1 MPKLIF
7 LTAAALS
14 FAVTASA
21 GNVDFNRDIRPL
33 FSKHCTSCHGG
44 VKAAGKISFVYREKA
59 LAEGKSGEVCIV
71 PGKPE
76 ESELIRRITSEDKD
90 ELMPRPDHGPRLSE
104 AEVALFKDWIQ
115 QGAVWSEHWAFV
127 PPKDQP
133 HPALKQ
139 AAWPKSGLDAWI
151 LSRLEAKGLAPSP
164 EATPQEWLRRV
175 SLDLTGLPPTLEEFE
190 AFEKE
195 FRATPQVAR
204 VRVVERL
211 LASPHFGERCATV
224 WLDLARYAD
233 SYGFEADKN
242 RVIWPWRDWVIR
254 ALNADMTFDEFTV
267 KQLAGDLLP
276 NPTGDDLLATAFHR
290 NTQNNTEG
298 GTDDEEYRTAA
309 VIDRVSTTWTAWQ
322 ATTFACVQCHSH
334 PYDPFPHEDYY
345 RFAAFFNNA
354 EDTDLNDDF
363 PRMSFPEEATSRDEA
378 ARLTR
383 EHRALRETIN
393 EDGLAVARTVEQA
406 WEVWKPTKL
415 RVSLPPKPLKKGEA
429 ATASTQMES
438 LSDASLSVSGEGLV
452 EAGGT
457 LPIGAIYSLE
467 LPVREGVRALRL
479 QIFMDS
485 NDPTKAAERG
495 SVLSH
500 LKLNQVLPD
509 GSREPVRLR
518 EVIADYLA
526 GPYDPQSMLNED
538 K

>member
-14 FAVTASA
+14 IAVTASA

-90 ELMPRPDHGPRLSE
+90 ELMPRPDHGPRLTE
-104 AEVALFKDWIQ
+104 AEVALFKDWIK
-115 QGAVWSEHWAFV
+115 QGAVWREHWAFV

-133 HPALKQ
+133 RPALKQ

-175 SLDLTGLPPTLEEFE
+175 SLDLTGLPPTLGDFE
-190 AFEKE
+190 DFERE

-204 VRVVERL
+204 ERVVDRL
-211 LASPHFGERCATV
+211 LASPQYGERWATV

-254 ALNADMTFDEFTV
+254 AFNADMTFDEFTV

-276 NPTGDDLLATAFHR
+276 NTTGDDLLATAFHR

-309 VIDRVSTTWTAWQ
+309 VIDRVSTTWTEWQ
-322 ATTFACVQCHSH
+322 ATTFACVECHSH

-363 PRMSFPEEATSRDEA
+363 PRMSFPEEAQSRDEA

-383 EHRALRETIN
+383 ERRALREAIN

-415 RVSLPPKPLKKGEA
+415 RVGLAPKPVKKGEA
-429 ATASTQMES
+429 APASNNPASNNMES
-438 LSDASLSVSGEGLV
+438 LSDASLSVSGEALV

-457 LPIGAIYSLE
+457 LPIGVVYSLNM
-467 LPVREGVRALRL
+467 PAREGMRALRL

-500 LKLNQVLPD
+500 LKLNEVLPT
-509 GSREPVRLR
+509 GLESL
-518 EVIADYLA
+518 
-526 GPYDPQSMLNED
+526 
-538 K
+538 